1 VGLAVLANALWSAVP
16 VYFKLLGSV
25 PSQEILLHRVVWC
38 ALLLWLGVIIT
49 GRTALVIEVLRSP
62 GALAALG
69 GTALLLAVDWWAY
82 LHAVTTGQ
90 LLQASFGYFLAPLV
104 NVLLGVGFFRERL
117 RPAQWL
123 AVGLASVGVLYLCL
137 SMDFPRVGLEI
148 AANFALYA
156 AARKRVAVNE
166 VAGLLVETT
175 VLLPV
180 GVSLLLVLHGDG
192 RLNFGAQPGTS
203 FALVL
208 SGAVTAAPLLA
219 HVAALRRLPLSTSG
233 VLQYLAPTI
242 QFLLAVFLFA
252 EPLSG
257 SQVVSFILV
266 RAAVLIHTLQPLRS
280 GLAVRAGLTTRCPH
294 GRLSSGRGRSP
305 LRRPSPS
312 SACRNEQPNRNKQVG
327 RDRIGIPEV
336 GPTG

>member
-1 VGLAVLANALWSAVP
+1 VGLALLANAMWTTMPL
-16 VYFKLLGSV
+16 YFKLLGSV

-38 ALLLWLGVIIT
+38 ALLMWLGVIIT
-49 GRTALVIEVLRSP
+49 GRTALVVQVLRSP
-62 GALAALG
+62 GALLALG

-82 LHAVTTGQ
+82 LHAVTSDQ

-123 AVGLASVGVLYLCL
+123 AVGLAGVGVLYLCL
-137 SMDFPRVGLEI
+137 SMDFPWVGLVI
-148 AANFALYA
+148 AAGFALYT

-175 VLLPV
+175 MLLPV
-180 GVSLLLVLHGDG
+180 GVVLLLVLHGEG
-192 RLNFGAQPGTS
+192 RLNFGAQPGVS

-219 HVAALRRLPLSTSG
+219 HVAAVRRLPLSTTG
-233 VLQYLAPTI
+233 VFQYLAPTC
-242 QFLLAVFLFA
+242 QFLLAVFFFA

-257 SQVVSFILV
+257 PQVVSFILV
-266 RAAVLIHTLQPLRS
+266 WAAVLIYTLAPLRS
-280 GLAVRAGLTTRCPH
+280 GLAVRAGMTTRIPNGRIAPVH
-294 GRLSSGRGRSP
+294 GDGS
-305 LRRPSPS
+305 LRRLGTS
-312 SACRNEQPNRNKQVG
+312 STCRIEQANQNSMWCE
-327 RDRIGIPEV
+327 IG
-336 GPTG
+336 